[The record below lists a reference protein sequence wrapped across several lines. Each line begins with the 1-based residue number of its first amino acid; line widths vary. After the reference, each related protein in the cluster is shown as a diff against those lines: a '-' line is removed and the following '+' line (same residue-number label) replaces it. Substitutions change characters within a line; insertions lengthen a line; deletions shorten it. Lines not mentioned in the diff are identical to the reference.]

1 MCVYF
6 LKLKHYP
13 LFKFSLKISI
23 YSYSLSDYIFQTRI
37 NRPELKHEFFKKMK
51 TTAVFDP
58 KLRGGGGV
66 KIMFGSNHWS
76 IPRIYISRLFNR
88 DQPVRS

>member
-1 MCVYF
+1 MCVF

-13 LFKFSLKISI
+13 LFQFSLKISI

-51 TTAVFDP
+51 TSAVFDP
-58 KLRGGGGV
+58 VGGAGRGSENNV
-66 KIMFGSNHWS
+66 WKPPLEHSKDLHF
-76 IPRIYISRLFNR
+76 
-88 DQPVRS
+88 